1 MKTTVK
7 ILALAFFMV
16 GLSQVASAQ
25 KATTAPATAN
35 ILQDLTITLD
45 GALNAINFGRVSA
58 TTPGAV
64 RLDPNATSANQNTG
78 SVTNVARFNLVGA
91 NGPVTIEYDATVTMN
106 FEGNSMTMTPLVV
119 GDALGT
125 NRATAVAV
133 ASGSTVTL
141 ASNAFFL
148 WVGGTIPALNNQ
160 AAGVYTGTFNI
171 NAEYN

>member
-25 KATTAPATAN
+25 KASSATATAE

-45 GALNAINFGRVSA
+45 GTLNAINFGRVSSS
-58 TTPGAV
+58 TPGII
-64 RLDPNATSANQNTG
+64 RLDPNTSANDANTG
-78 SVTNVARFNLVGA
+78 SVTNVARFDLSGA
-91 NGPVTIEYDATVTMN
+91 NGGVTVFYDASVTMTAGANN
-106 FEGNSMTMTPLVV
+106 FVMTPLVV
-119 GDALGT
+119 GNVSTA
-125 NRATAVAV
+125 NRAIAAPV

-148 WVGGTIPALNNQ
+148 WVGGTIPQLTSQ
-160 AAGVYTGTFNI
+160 PVGTYIGTFNI
-171 NAEYN
+171 SAEYN

>member
-25 KATTAPATAN
+25 KTANAPASAN
-35 ILQDLTITLD
+35 ILQDLTISLD
-45 GALNAINFGRVSA
+45 GAQNAIDFGRVSS
-58 TTPGAV
+58 TTPGAIL
-64 RLDPNATSANQNTG
+64 LDPNAASANQNTG
-78 SVTNVARFNLVGA
+78 SITNVARFNLTGA
-91 NGPVTIEYDATVTMN
+91 NGPITVDYAPTVTLN

-133 ASGSTVTL
+133 ASGSQVNL
-141 ASNAFFL
+141 ASNAYFL
-148 WVGGTIPALNNQ
+148 WIGGTIPALTNQ
-160 AAGVYTGTFNI
+160 AVGVYTGTFTVNV
-171 NAEYN
+171 EYN